1 MIEHLKKWM
10 YINSVDNDELIKI
23 WKIISNNNKKPVIL
37 SSKAYIL
44 SHFYDFLN
52 WKISLEDFYMIW
64 DYYSNIDTKLD
75 TFIKNP
81 YDFFDYIK
89 NEKIS
94 EDKIYLVDKLFKW
107 ILDREDIF
115 YI

>member
-1 MIEHLKKWM
+1 MIEHLKKWL
-10 YINSVDNDELIKI
+10 YVNSIENENIIKVGELIEKEKI
-23 WKIISNNNKKPVIL
+23 KPIIL
-37 SSKAYIL
+37 SSNWYIL
-44 SHFYDFLN
+44 KHFYDFLN